1 MTLREELEKLSNF
14 DLEHEIFEKLKEE
27 LRRLAKDA
35 HDGGCILS
43 FRDIDTKTINNIIKK
58 LKSEEI
64 SVYDNIIIDNV
75 VQNDV
80 FLLVWNRIVFEEKI
94 LKVPSPCGKCND
106 KSRFSCMGCK
116 KKYVEYL
123 NLAHKKTY
131 ISSDISKINISIRFG
146 EICIE

>member
-43 FRDIDTKTINNIIKK
+43 FRDIDTKTANNIIEK
-58 LKSEEI
+58 LKSEDI

-75 VQNDV
+75 VQNYS

-94 LKVPSPCGKCND
+94 LKAPFPCEKCND

-116 KKYVEYL
+116 KYIEYL
-123 NLAHKKTY
+123 NLAHEKTY
-131 ISSDISKINISIRFG
+131 IRNDISKINISIRFG
-146 EICIE
+146 EVCIE